1 MSGPQDFGGE
11 HAWAQQA
18 LPWLVNGTL
27 PEADAQR
34 LRAHL
39 HGCGECQQA
48 LQLEQRLAQKMAA
61 APVVDY
67 APQASLAKLMQRI
80 DAAPAAAAPPATAA
94 QQRPAPARRSPMAYA
109 FFAQAA
115 ALAVLA
121 LSVSW
126 FVFRPASSPEGEYR
140 TLSSAPVSR
149 PAHLQVVFSD
159 PLTVGEQRRLLQ
171 KIGGRIIDG
180 PSPVGLFLVTLEKT
194 DAAALEAAAQTLRS
208 LPGVRF
214 VAVPPPPEP
223 AS

>member
-1 MSGPQDFGGE
+1 MSGPQDLSSE
-11 HAWAQQA
+11 HSWAQQA
-18 LPWLVNGTL
+18 LPWLVNQTL
-27 PEADAQR
+27 PQADVRR

-39 HGCGECQQA
+39 QGCGECQQA
-48 LQLEQRLAQKMAA
+48 LQTELRLAQKMAA

-80 DAAPAAAAPPATAA
+80 DAEPATATPPA
-94 QQRPAPARRSPMAYA
+94 LPSAGRPKPARRSPMAYA
-109 FFAQAA
+109 FVAQAA

-126 FVFRPASSPEGEYR
+126 FVFRPGPAPEGEYR
-140 TLSSAPVSR
+140 TLSSTPVAL

-159 PLTVGEQRRLLQ
+159 PLTIGEQRQLLQ

-180 PSPVGLFLVTLEKT
+180 PSPVGLFLVTLEAADPAAL
-194 DAAALEAAAQTLRS
+194 DAAAQQLRS

-214 VAVPPPPEP
+214 VAVPPPPVP